1 MAKEFIGR
9 TTEIQSEAP
18 VIELAKLFDH
28 SFAMLIEIDC
38 PLTARKK
45 VTESVFKHFLHAQW
59 CPCHLVEEIVE
70 NKERMIAT
78 VNVFDHE
85 R

>member
-9 TTEIQSEAP
+9 TPEIQSEAP

-45 VTESVFKHFLHAQW
+45 VTEIGLQTFPARAAVSLPSCRGDRGEQGTND
-59 CPCHLVEEIVE
+59 CHRKCV
-70 NKERMIAT
+70 
-78 VNVFDHE
+78 
-85 R
+85 